1 MHALSFS
8 GRVELIKSVIH
19 GIISYWIQSF
29 HFPVTIWNEVD
40 RLCANFVWKGKMHTW
55 AWDSLCRSKSG
66 GGMGLRRAQ
75 GINNVAEL
83 KRFWNCCNSKSIW
96 ARWLKDHYLKGRSLW
111 EIKAQPV
118 DSYVWKNII
127 AARQTA
133 SAHMY
138 LPRQC

>member
-1 MHALSFS
+1 VHMYLP
-8 GRVELIKSVIH
+8 RQIVCKLCVERKNAYMGMGFLVQI
-19 GIISYWIQSF
+19 
-29 HFPVTIWNEVD
+29 
-40 RLCANFVWKGKMHTW
+40 
-55 AWDSLCRSKSG
+55 KSG